1 MWKLNKVGSSILNQ
15 YKQEMLPILYKGIV
29 DNLPASDIAVLIPGQ
44 GTPTEDLSILED
56 LLMEEPNRL
65 FALNNTLMAKL
76 INGYRD
82 SDLPIFQKACRKTKT
97 RTTADVN
104 LINTYGPVLQKLK
117 NAIDYKGNIS
127 ENAGR
132 AYRLTEMKGAN
143 VCTYCNRQYIFTIN
157 KPKKKKGLE
166 YIARPE
172 LDHWFCKELYPL
184 LSLSFYNLIPSC
196 HICNSSAKGSLVFN
210 LTTHIHPYLQND
222 QNPAFKFK
230 PTPSVDFPNHWDVII
245 DRVNGTREDNTIKAF
260 ALDEIY
266 AMHGRLEVEELM
278 KFNYS
283 YNAGYL
289 KILYDELLYDF
300 CPKLSRAEVYRMLFG
315 TELEPAR
322 FGERPM
328 SKLKHDILE
337 YLHII

>member
-1 MWKLNKVGSSILNQ
+1 MWKLNRVGSSILNQ
-15 YKQEMLPILYKGIV
+15 YKQEMLQILYDGIV
-29 DNLPASDIAVLIPGQ
+29 GNLLASDIAVLIPGQ
-44 GTPTEDLSILED
+44 GTATEDLSKLEA
-56 LLMEEPNRL
+56 LLTEEPPQL
-65 FALNNTLMAKL
+65 YELNNILMSQL

-82 SDLPIFQKACRKTKT
+82 SDLPVYQKACRKTKT
-97 RTTADVN
+97 KTDVDDN
-104 LINTYGPVLQKLK
+104 LINTYGPVFQRLK
-117 NAIDYKGNIS
+117 VAFDYKGNIS
-127 ENAGR
+127 ENSGR
-132 AYRLTEMKGAN
+132 AYRLTEMKGVN

-157 KPKKKKGLE
+157 KPKKRKGLE
-166 YIARPE
+166 HIARPE

-196 HICNSSAKGSLVFN
+196 HICNSSAKGSVVFN

-222 QNPAFKFK
+222 PDPAFKFR
-230 PTPSVDFPNHWDVII
+230 PMPSIDFPTHWDVKI

-283 YNAGYL
+283 YNTGYL
-289 KILYDELLYDF
+289 KILFEELLNDF
-300 CPKLSRAEVYRMLFG
+300 CPKLSKAEVYRMLFG
-315 TELEPAR
+315 TELEPTR

-337 YLHII
+337 YLKVI